1 MAKAGNFSKG
11 TSDYLLLREIISS
24 FLLTVG
30 IFSSLSLIF
39 FSSESGIDVRGTMG
53 IVGVFITA
61 ILGKAFGVSS
71 FVVPCVAF
79 YLAVLVFRNR
89 VTVSLAGRL
98 ASAFLFLISST
109 AFFGL
114 LFYNESLFG
123 YEPAGGWVGSVLA
136 RFLRESLAGTV
147 GSYMI
152 VALLIVTSLSMTVN
166 VTLAQ
171 AASFFLRLSVSFSR
185 LSLLVARQ
193 MSNGFQSF
201 LRGFVGVVVGASRVF
216 LSRVPSGLFDDGAS
230 GNKDPLVLRLNLG
243 RGENP
248 PSTAGVLELPKGSG
262 ADSSESDGVNVDE
275 QVNPRETSR
284 ALMPLPAIVV
294 DDVPP
299 RVRDERKGVFRVE
312 PLKTDFVLPS
322 IELLDPKVTSGIEVD
337 KMAIYEKASLIE
349 RKLADLG
356 ISGKVTQIRP
366 GPVITMFEYKP
377 DPGIKINKISVL
389 ANDLAM
395 GLSAIS
401 VRIVAPIPGKDVI
414 GIEVP
419 NDKREQVVLRE
430 LLEDPEF
437 LNSNSILTLALG
449 KDISGR
455 PFYTDL
461 RKAPHLMI
469 AGTTGSGKSVLLNAV
484 ITSMLFRAT
493 PYELKLL
500 MIDPKMLELSVYDG
514 IPHLLHPVVTEPKEA
529 AAALRWAV
537 REMEERYRLLSA
549 EGVRDIDAYNA
560 KVSTLSPEERQN
572 LWMPYIVVVLD
583 ELADLMMVAAR
594 EVSESITRLAQ
605 KARAAGI
612 HLIVATQRPSVDVV
626 AGLIKANFPARISFL
641 VSSKVDSRIIMDSA
655 GAEQLLGKGDMLFL
669 QPGTFNLIRLQ
680 GALISD
686 GERERIASFLRRQGS
701 PNYNSEITVLED
713 EEGCD
718 AQMDEERDE
727 LYIKALE
734 VVAVTGQVSISML
747 QRKLK
752 IGYNRAA
759 RIVELMERDGIVG
772 PQEVA
777 GKPRDLLVDV
787 NQVIERYQ
795 N

>member
-1 MAKAGNFSKG
+1 MAKTGNFSKE
-11 TSDYLLLREIISS
+11 TSEYLLLREIISS
-24 FLLTVG
+24 LLLTVG

-39 FSSESGIDVRGTMG
+39 FSSESGVDVRGTMG
-53 IVGVFITA
+53 VVGVFITT

-71 FVVPCVAF
+71 FVIPCVAF
-79 YLAVLVFRNR
+79 YLAFMVFKARF
-89 VTVSLAGRL
+89 TLSIVSRL
-98 ASAFLFLISST
+98 ASALLFLISST
-109 AFFGL
+109 AFLGL
-114 LFYNESLFG
+114 LFYKESLFG
-123 YEPAGGWVGSVLA
+123 YEPAGGWVGRALA
-136 RFLRESLAGTV
+136 GFLRESLAGTV
-147 GSYMI
+147 GSHMI
-152 VALLIVTSLSMTVN
+152 VTLLLLTSLVMTIN
-166 VTLAQ
+166 VTFTQ
-171 AASFFLRLSVSFSR
+171 AADFLLRLSVLFSR
-185 LSLLVARQ
+185 FFFVAVRKMVLSFHALK
-193 MSNGFQSF
+193 
-201 LRGFVGVVVGASRVF
+201 RGFIGVVGASQVF
-216 LSRVPSGLFDDGAS
+216 LSRASSVLSDEGALGSKNPS
-230 GNKDPLVLRLNLG
+230 VLRLNLW
-243 RGENP
+243 RGEGAL
-248 PSTAGVLELPKGSG
+248 STAKVLKLPKSCE
-262 ADSSESDGVNVDE
+262 ADSSEDEGGDVNE
-275 QVNPRETSR
+275 QTNSSETSR

-294 DDVPP
+294 DDVKPQ
-299 RVRDERKGVFRVE
+299 VRWEGKYVSRVE
-312 PLKTDFVLPS
+312 VTKTDFVLPS
-322 IELLDPKVTSGIEVD
+322 VELLDPKVTSGIEID
-337 KMAIYEKASLIE
+337 KRAIYEKANLIE
-349 RKLADLG
+349 KKLADLG
-356 ISGKVTQIRP
+356 IMGKVTQIRP

-419 NDKREQVVLRE
+419 NDRREQVVLRE

-437 LNSNSILTLALG
+437 LNSSSILTLALG

-469 AGTTGSGKSVLLNAV
+469 AGTTGSGKSVLLNAI
-484 ITSMLFRAT
+484 ITSMLFKAT

-560 KVSTLSPEERQN
+560 KISTLLPEERRS

-686 GERERIASFLRRQGS
+686 GERERIAAFLRQQGS
-701 PNYNSEITVLED
+701 PNYNSEITVVEE

-718 AQMDEERDE
+718 SEVDEERDE

-734 VVAVTGQVSISML
+734 VVALMGQVSISML

-787 NQVIERYQ
+787 SQVIERYQ
-795 N
+795 S